1 LKNQLTQ
8 QESDSILLK
17 EKMIQEYEVTFKTQE
32 ERFIELRE
40 KYEKEKIDLEQF
52 HQQTIEE
59 LEKKLTQK
67 GQELSDRNV
76 R

>member
-59 LEKKLTQK
+59 LEKKLTQE